1 MHIMFVCTGNIC
13 RSPMGELLL
22 TRYLDGTTV
31 QVSSAGT
38 RGVPRCQMDPSSARL
53 MTSVNIE
60 PSGFRSRRLTRSM
73 AESADLI
80 LCFEKEQRKDIV
92 ALAPG
97 AVRYTFLLNDF
108 ANMCQYCAQNG
119 MVSGRTIQERLASV
133 IKVSSMIRPMLPT
146 PKDIAD
152 PHGKSFDKFRIA
164 ANQTNNAL
172 RTMLKSMKKH
182 YSVDIAPVRSQI
194 CSGQSTDTYNMWA

>member
-1 MHIMFVCTGNIC
+1 
-13 RSPMGELLL
+13 
-22 TRYLDGTTV
+22 
-31 QVSSAGT
+31 
-38 RGVPRCQMDPSSARL
+38 
-53 MTSVNIE
+53 
-60 PSGFRSRRLTRSM
+60 
-73 AESADLI
+73 
-80 LCFEKEQRKDIV
+80 
-92 ALAPG
+92 
-97 AVRYTFLLNDF
+97 
-108 ANMCQYCAQNG
+108 

>member
-1 MHIMFVCTGNIC
+1 
-13 RSPMGELLL
+13 
-22 TRYLDGTTV
+22 
-31 QVSSAGT
+31 
-38 RGVPRCQMDPSSARL
+38 

-119 MVSGRTIQERLASV
+119 MVSGLTIQERLASV

-146 PKDIAD
+146 PKDIDD

-182 YSVDIAPVRSQI
+182 YSVGIAPVRSQI
-194 CSGQSTDTYNMWA
+194 CSGQSTTTYNMWA